1 MRTDELVAMLAAG
14 AARVDPDATTRRF
27 STALGWGAFAAT
39 LWMAIAMGVR
49 PDLSEAALV
58 PMLWIK
64 LAFPALLAVGAL
76 YAAARLS
83 RPGASLGR
91 VPVVL
96 AVPVLVIWAMAAYI
110 LATAAGPDRAAL
122 MLGETWKECPINI
135 VMLSL
140 PMFVLALW
148 AMRGLA
154 PTRPALAG
162 AAAGLLAGAVGALAY
177 AFHCPE
183 MDAPFL
189 AIWYSLGMLIPGAAG
204 ALIGPRLLRW

>member
-91 VPVVL
+91 VPVVGDS
-96 AVPVLVIWAMAAYI
+96 VEFEGWRFS
-110 LATAAGPDRAAL
+110 T
-122 MLGETWKECPINI
+122 E
-135 VMLSL
+135 
-140 PMFVLALW
+140 
-148 AMRGLA
+148 
-154 PTRPALAG
+154 
-162 AAAGLLAGAVGALAY
+162 
-177 AFHCPE
+177 E
-183 MDAPFL
+183 MDGRRIQTVRVSTL
-189 AIWYSLGMLIPGAAG
+189 D
-204 ALIGPRLLRW
+204 